1 MILNKKIIAHS
12 TFVILLFLN
21 IRFSTAAQSEHVK
34 ALKTKLETA
43 KQDSDKIK
51 VLSDLSWE
59 LQTTQIDVAEKY
71 CQQEMKLAEKVNLEK
86 FSATAFNDWALIKF
100 RKGQLTEALDWN
112 NKALIIRRKLK
123 DEMGIASSLNKVASI
138 NSRLGNYKAS
148 LEASLECLKVYEK
161 LNIKPYIS
169 YTENNI
175 GTAFFHIHNTPK
187 ALEYYKR
194 ALKTNQEL
202 GDKINEGGNLGN
214 IGDAYI
220 SIEQYDSALIYL
232 FQCLKIYDETKT
244 KFGKTAVLN
253 SIGFVY
259 KDLGKFEKAYPY
271 YKQSME
277 LAEEIKDTSA
287 LINCYNINANIL
299 MHLKRTDEAKP
310 LIDKAF
316 MMARQTNQ
324 TINLQQSFSQY
335 FYYYPLKCE
344 PEKAKGYFDLYGG
357 IKDSM
362 LNATVTKQMADMSV
376 KYESEKKE
384 QENLLL
390 KKDNKIKSLTV
401 WLLIIGLLL
410 SGGIF
415 ILIFNRIKMK
425 QREILQKEKLQ
436 QQEIRS
442 KAVLEAEENERQRIA
457 KDLHD
462 GLGQTLSSV
471 KLNLSTIQKNISN
484 LSEQQ
489 QNMLGN
495 AITMVDDSVKEVR
508 TISHNMMPNMLIKKG
523 LVNAVRDFID
533 KLNGTNLKIDLEIT
547 GMNERLETSV
557 ESIIFR
563 VLQELVNNIIKHAN
577 ANHIT
582 IQLLRFD
589 NELTMMVEDN
599 GNGFNVESTI
609 NSEKGIGLKNIV
621 SRVEFLKGEI
631 HFDSTISKGTT
642 VSIEIPLT

>member
-1 MILNKKIIAHS
+1 MKKIIS
-12 TFVILLFLN
+12 FLILVFLFTK
-21 IRFSTAAQSEHVK
+21 ISFAQNEK
-34 ALKTKLETA
+34 INALKSKLEAA
-43 KQDSDKIK
+43 KQDSEKIK
-51 VLSDLSWE
+51 ILSDLSWE
-59 LQTTQIDVAEKY
+59 LQTTQIDEAEKY
-71 CQQEMKLAEKVNLEK
+71 CQQEMKLAEKVNQEK
-86 FSATAFNDWALIKF
+86 FYSTAYNDMALIKF
-100 RKGQLTEALDWN
+100 RKGQLNEALEWN
-112 NKALIIRRKLK
+112 NKALVIRRKLN
-123 DEMGIASSLNKVASI
+123 DEMGIGSSLNKVATI
-138 NSRLGNYKAS
+138 NSRLENYKAS
-148 LEASLECLKVYEK
+148 LEASLECLKIYEK
-161 LNIKPYIS
+161 YKIKPYIAF
-169 YTENNI
+169 TENNI

-194 ALKTNQEL
+194 ALSTNREL
-202 GDKINEGGNLGN
+202 GDKVNEAGNLGN

-220 SIEQYDSALIYL
+220 SLQQYDTALVYL

-244 KFGKTAVLN
+244 KFSKTSVLN

-299 MHLKRTDEAKP
+299 LHLKRTDEAKP

-316 MMARQTNQ
+316 SIARQTNQ
-324 TINLQQSFSQY
+324 TGNLQQSFAQY
-335 FYYYPLKCE
+335 FYYYTLKNE
-344 PEKAKGYFDLYGG
+344 PEKAKQYFDLYGA

-362 LNATVTKQMADMSV
+362 LNSTVTKQMTEMET
-376 KYESEKKE
+376 KYETEKKTE
-384 QENLLL
+384 ENLLL
-390 KKDNKIKSLTV
+390 KKDNKIKTLTTIF
-401 WLLIIGLLL
+401 LLVGLILAA
-410 SGGIF
+410 
-415 ILIFNRIKMK
+415 LIFFLILGRNKMK
-425 QREILQKEKLQ
+425 QQEILQKQKFEM
-436 QQEIRS
+436 QEQRS
-442 KAVLEAEENERQRIA
+442 KAVLEAEEHERQRIA

-523 LVNAVRDFID
+523 LVNAVRDFVD
-533 KLNGTNLKIDLEIT
+533 KLSGTSLKIDLETT
-547 GMNERLETSV
+547 GLNERLDSST
-557 ESIIFR
+557 ESIVFR

-582 IQLLRFD
+582 IQLLKYD
-589 NELTMMVEDN
+589 NELTLMIEDN
-599 GNGFNVESTI
+599 GQGFDVQQTL
-609 NSEKGIGLKNIV
+609 NSDRGIGLKNII
-621 SRVEFLKGEI
+621 SRIEFLKGQT
-631 HFDSTISKGTT
+631 HFDSTVSKGTT
-642 VSIEIPLT
+642 VSIEIPLA